1 MSNDSV
7 SDYLTK
13 IRNAISAN
21 KREVIVNNTKMLL
34 EMTKIL
40 KDESYIEEFKV
51 DGKSI
56 VITLKY
62 INKKSAIT
70 TIERV
75 SKPGIR
81 VYTSYQDIPKVISGL
96 GINIFSTSKGI
107 LTGKKA
113 KLEKIGGEYLCNIW

>member
-7 SDYLTK
+7 SDFLTK

-21 KREVIVNNTKMLL
+21 KREVPVNNTKMTL

-40 KDESYIEEFKV
+40 KDESYIEDYKV
-51 DGKSI
+51 DGKVI
-56 VITLKY
+56 LITLKF

-70 TIERV
+70 TLEQV

-81 VYTSYQDIPKVISGL
+81 VYSSYQDIPKVISGL

-107 LTGKKA
+107 MTGKKA
-113 KLEKIGGEYLCNIW
+113 KLEKIIVEFFAQHQ

>member
-7 SDYLTK
+7 SDFLTK

-21 KREVIVNNTKMLL
+21 KREVPVNNTKMTL

-40 KDESYIEEFKV
+40 KDESYIEDYKV
-51 DGKSI
+51 DGKVI
-56 VITLKY
+56 LITLKF

-70 TIERV
+70 TLEQV

-81 VYTSYQDIPKVISGL
+81 VYSSYQDIPKVISGL

-113 KLEKIGGEYLCNIW
+113 KLEKVGGEYLCNIW

>member
-7 SDYLTK
+7 SDFLTK

-21 KREVIVNNTKMLL
+21 KREVPVNNTKMTL

-40 KDESYIEEFKV
+40 KDESYIEDYKV
-51 DGKSI
+51 DGKVI
-56 VITLKY
+56 LITLKF

-70 TIERV
+70 TLEQV

-81 VYTSYQDIPKVISGL
+81 VYSSYQDIPKVISGL

>member
-21 KREVIVNNTKMLL
+21 KREVIVNNTKMIL

-51 DGKSI
+51 DGKFI
-56 VITLKY
+56 VITLKF

>member
-7 SDYLTK
+7 SDFLTK

-21 KREVIVNNTKMLL
+21 KREVPVNNTKMTL

-40 KDESYIEEFKV
+40 KDESYIEDYKV
-51 DGKSI
+51 DGKVI
-56 VITLKY
+56 LITLKF

-70 TIERV
+70 TLEQV

-81 VYTSYQDIPKVISGL
+81 VYSSYQDIPKVISGL
-96 GINIFSTSKGI
+96 GINIFHSVMPSFI
-107 LTGKKA
+107 DQ
-113 KLEKIGGEYLCNIW
+113 Y